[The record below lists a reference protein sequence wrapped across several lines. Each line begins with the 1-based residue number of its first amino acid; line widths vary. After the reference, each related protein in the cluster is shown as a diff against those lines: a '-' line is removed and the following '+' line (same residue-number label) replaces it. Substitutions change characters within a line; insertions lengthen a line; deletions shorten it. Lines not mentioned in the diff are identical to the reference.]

1 MSCWPWACRRDAP
14 PGFRAAPRAVFA
26 VTAIRL
32 QSLTSSRLRRCALCL
47 PPGDR
52 HKAIP
57 AALCLAPLQD
67 RRTGLRRIGQ
77 TSAPP
82 QWAVRWGY
90 ASICCGRLC
99 ECVPSST
106 LAVLSSRHEG
116 RFTDMRLGLT
126 LELPRHASSTAPQGW
141 AGSVPACRRGVGLA
155 RVRARAGKAFMRGC
169 RVDHA
174 SFRCGSAQGVLVSL

>member
-1 MSCWPWACRRDAP
+1 MRRRAFGLRP
-14 PGFRAAPRAVFA
+14 VPSLPSRPFGFNP
-26 VTAIRL
+26 
-32 QSLTSSRLRRCALCL
+32 SRLRACGAARFACL
-47 PPGDR
+47 QGIDTR
-52 HKAIP
+52 SIP

-77 TSAPP
+77 TNAPP

-169 RVDHA
+169 RVGHA
-174 SFRCGSAQGVLVSL
+174 PFRCGSAQGVLVSL